1 MAEAAPS
8 APAAPAATPG
18 NATAAT
24 APASAIAAPPT
35 ATADQDVGLLKQL
48 TKASSAERKANAL
61 VADLTKK
68 LEAATGGMTEAQK
81 DAALLAEVKK
91 NPKKL
96 LEMGLTWDN
105 ILDSISGKDDLPDD
119 PRLAK
124 LQAENEAIKKRID
137 DREKAETD
145 AKDAA
150 TKAQVEAQQAAAL
163 AKVTEIV
170 GAEGDV
176 PGADGLGR
184 WELVQEEPH
193 LIKDAIKDVVDWM
206 DAEVEAGRAKGF
218 TQEQALGFVREHL
231 DTYEAKERETKPKR
245 VAKLKA
251 AAAVTKTGTGDSEKA
266 PQPTSKPRAELPP
279 DRFSIDASTAG
290 DPPPAALHKE
300 PDKPRTRP
308 ARWT

>member
-8 APAAPAATPG
+8 APAAAAPAVSPDAAPAATP
-18 NATAAT
+18 A
-24 APASAIAAPPT
+24 APAAAPD
-35 ATADQDVGLLKQL
+35 ADLLKQL
-48 TKASSAERKANAL
+48 TKASASERRANAL
-61 VADLTKK
+61 VAEMTKK
-68 LEAATGGMTEAQK
+68 LEAATGGATEAQK
-81 DAALLAEVKK
+81 KAELFEAVKK
-91 NPKKL
+91 NPKLL
-96 LEMGLTWDN
+96 LEHGLTWDN

-137 DREKAETD
+137 DREKTESD
-145 AKDAA
+145 AREAA
-150 TKAQVEAQQAAAL
+150 AKAQVEAQQAAAL
-163 AKVTEIV
+163 AKVTEVV

-231 DTYEAKERETKPKR
+231 DTYEAKEREGKPKR

-279 DRFSIDASTAG
+279 DRFTIDASTAG